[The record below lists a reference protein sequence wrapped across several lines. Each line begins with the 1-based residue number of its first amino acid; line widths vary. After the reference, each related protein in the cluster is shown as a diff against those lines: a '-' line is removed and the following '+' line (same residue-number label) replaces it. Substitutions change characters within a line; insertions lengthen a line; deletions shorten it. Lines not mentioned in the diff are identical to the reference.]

1 MPCVIFTG
9 LPGTGKS
16 TLAQAIAARL
26 DGHVLSKDEIRAAV
40 FGTRFTS
47 YTLEQDDLVQ
57 TWMEAAA
64 ADLWTRHPGLW
75 VFFDGRTFSRQYQ
88 RQRLRE
94 LCVRHQQRFAFFHC
108 TASESTIRE
117 RLREPHPAANRNFE
131 LYKEVEAK
139 FEDVLERPCLELST
153 DQPLEKTLTWA
164 LAFLRSAAGT

>member
-1 MPCVIFTG
+1 MPAAIFTG

-16 TLAQAIAARL
+16 SLARELASRL
-26 DGHVLSKDEIRAAV
+26 DGHVLSKDEIRAAA
-40 FGTRFTS
+40 FGPRFTA

-64 ADLWTRHPGLW
+64 LELWARHPKLW
-75 VFFDGRTFSRQYQ
+75 IFFDGRTFSRQYQ
-88 RQRLRE
+88 RARLRD
-94 LCVRHQQRFAFFHC
+94 LCLANKQRYAFFHC
-108 TASESTIRE
+108 TASESTVRE
-117 RLREPHPAANRNFE
+117 RLQAPHPAANRDFA

-153 DQPLEKTLTWA
+153 DQPMEKTLTWA